1 MDCSLPG
8 SSVHGIFS
16 LTPIRGLKYCQ
27 LIELILLTRVHP
39 PTTYSHTMTIY
50 FAMIGMYILLG
61 MYVYD
66 LLKGRSQLL
75 GIYETVFS
83 TISST

>member
-1 MDCSLPG
+1 
-8 SSVHGIFS
+8 
-16 LTPIRGLKYCQ
+16 
-27 LIELILLTRVHP
+27 
-39 PTTYSHTMTIY
+39 MTIY
-50 FAMIGMYILLG
+50 FAMTGMYILLG

-83 TISST
+83 TKSSTQ